1 MSTSPRL
8 RLLASVAALIVV
20 FGGGAALAA
29 TGSHGHPEP
38 SCSVTPTADPS
49 LDQTAPTTDE
59 PSSGSSVSVSPS
71 DVPSPSD
78 ENCDDATETP
88 RPEASGTDAET
99 RDPAPSDAPT
109 TTDRTTACN
118 TAAGIDPS
126 APPITESPE
135 PVAGLD
141 NAIAHVLANC
151 LKDPQAPGLVNALE
165 HLVANRD
172 RKAAHDAEHAAAAAQ
187 RDAAKAAREAAHD
200 AHKAAIA
207 AAHDAAGHGSSATH
221 GHSGNHGP
229 GH

>member
-29 TGSHGHPEP
+29 TGSHGRPEP
-38 SCSVTPTADPS
+38 SCSPTPTADPS

-59 PSSGSSVSVSPS
+59 PSDGTSVSVSSS
-71 DVPSPSD
+71 DVPSTSGED
-78 ENCDDATETP
+78 CGDATESL
-88 RPEASGTDAET
+88 RPGSSATDAVT
-99 RDPAPSDAPT
+99 QGPAASDAPAAA
-109 TTDRTTACN
+109 DRAAACN
-118 TAAGIDPS
+118 TAAGIDAS
-126 APPITESPE
+126 AAPRTESPE
-135 PVAGLD
+135 PVTGLD

-172 RKAAHDAEHAAAAAQ
+172 RKATRDAEHAAAAAQ

-200 AHKAAIA
+200 AHKAAVG
-207 AAHDAAGHGSSATH
+207 AAHDVAGHGASATH

-229 GH
+229 DH